1 MMENFLLLGIC
12 FALGI
17 GLRVGGVVDEKGPMA
32 LNAAVIYM
40 SLPALALAYG
50 HSLPLGVE
58 LLLPAAMAWIVF
70 GVGYVFFRFMGRIFG
85 LDDKTVACLT
95 IVAGLGNTSFVGLPM
110 IEAFFG
116 VEYLG
121 VGMLCDQAGT
131 FMALAIPGIMLAARV
146 SGQGVDGGTV
156 IKRILFFPPFIALA
170 VGLALQPVS
179 YPDWLSSLLS
189 RLGATLTPLALLSV
203 GMTLRLREI
212 RGNVRT
218 LAIGLGYKMFLAPA
232 MILVLYMGIL
242 GQTDMVSRVTIFESA
257 MGPMITGGII
267 AMTYGL
273 DPRLAASLL
282 GVGIPLSFLTLPAWY
297 WLLTAL

>member
-1 MMENFLLLGIC
+1 MMESFLLLGIC
-12 FALGI
+12 FVLGI

-50 HSLPLGVE
+50 HSLPLGAE

-70 GVGYVFFRFMGRIFG
+70 GVGYAFFRFMGRIFG
-85 LDDKTVACLT
+85 LDEKTVACLT

-131 FMALAIPGIMLAARV
+131 FMALAIPGIMLAAKV
-146 SGQGVDGGTV
+146 SGQGVDGRTLVGKIV
-156 IKRILFFPPFIALA
+156 FFPPFIALVA
-170 VGLALQPVS
+170 GLALQPVS

-212 RGNVRT
+212 RGNGRT
-218 LAIGLGYKMFLAPA
+218 LAIGLGYKLFLAPA

-282 GVGIPLSFLTLPAWY
+282 GVGIPLSFVTLPAWY